1 MHELMV
7 TESILEIALRNAEQA
22 GAERITDIYLLI
34 GELSSIVDDSV
45 SFYWGIISEGT
56 AAAGSSLHFNRIPAE
71 FSCQVCDHKFGLQEN
86 LLCPNCDSTQITI
99 TAGREFFLESL
110 EVVERQPVA
119 TTSGEEQPLNELED
133 IALDG
138 VPE

>member
-1 MHELMV
+1 MV
-7 TESILEIALRNAEQA
+7 TESILEIALRNAEEA
-22 GAERITDIYLLI
+22 GAERITDIFLVI

-56 AAAGSSLHFNRIPAE
+56 AAAGSSLHFKRIPAE
-71 FSCQVCDHKFGLQEN
+71 FSCRDCGRQFGLQEN
-86 LLCPNCDSTQITI
+86 LLCPKCDSSQISV

-110 EVVERQPVA
+110 EVVERQPVTA
-119 TTSGEEQPLNELED
+119 TAVESPVKEVED

-138 VPE
+138 VSE

>member
-1 MHELMV
+1 MHELVV

-22 GAERITDIYLLI
+22 GAEQITDIYLVI

-71 FSCQVCDHKFGLQEN
+71 FSCQDCDHRFGLQEN
-86 LLCPNCDSTQITI
+86 FLCPSCDSSQITI

-110 EVVERQPVA
+110 EVVERQPEL
-119 TTSGEEQPLNELED
+119 TTSAEEQPVNELED

>member
-7 TESILEIALRNAEQA
+7 TESILEIALRNAEEA
-22 GAERITDIYLLI
+22 GAERITDIFLVI

-56 AAAGSSLHFNRIPAE
+56 AAAGSSLHFKRIPAE
-71 FSCQVCDHKFGLQEN
+71 FSCRDCGRQFGLQEN
-86 LLCPNCDSTQITI
+86 LLCPKCDSSQISV

-110 EVVERQPVA
+110 EVVERQPVTA
-119 TTSGEEQPLNELED
+119 TAVESPVKEVED

-138 VPE
+138 VSE

>member
-1 MHELMV
+1 MV

-22 GAERITDIYLLI
+22 GAERITDIFLVI

-45 SFYWGIISEGT
+45 CFYWGIISEGT
-56 AAAGSSLHFNRIPAE
+56 AAAGSSLHFKRIPAE
-71 FSCQVCDHKFGLQEN
+71 FSCRDCGRQFGLQEN
-86 LLCPNCDSTQITI
+86 LLCPKCDSSQISV

-110 EVVERQPVA
+110 EVVERQPVTA
-119 TTSGEEQPLNELED
+119 TAVESPVKEVED

-138 VPE
+138 VSE